1 MRLKDINGE
10 LGEDMQLFE
19 PSIDEKIE
27 YPEKFFEVNDSEI
40 EQYRKLKLER
50 EREAAQSKKKNMMGK
65 K

>member
-1 MRLKDINGE
+1 
-10 LGEDMQLFE
+10 MQLFE